1 MKKLKKRN
9 FLPRA
14 YQLAEQI
21 RKEFEDELDL
31 EFTICAWPDRVKH
44 CRTAAIIDYSR

>member
-1 MKKLKKRN
+1 MKKFKKRN

-21 RKEFEDELDL
+21 RKEFEDKIDL
-31 EFTICAWPDRVKH
+31 EFTICAWPDRDKH
-44 CRTAAIIDYSR
+44 CRTAAIIDYTR